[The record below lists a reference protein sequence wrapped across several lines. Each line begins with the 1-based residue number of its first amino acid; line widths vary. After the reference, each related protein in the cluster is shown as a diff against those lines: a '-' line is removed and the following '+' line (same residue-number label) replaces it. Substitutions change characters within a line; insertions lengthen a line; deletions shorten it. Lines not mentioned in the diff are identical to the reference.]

1 MWAAQSRSEKPALL
15 CNFML
20 ANWNQK
26 AHNNSMKIEQ
36 EYKDKA
42 KKDGL
47 ALFSIMID
55 RRKIPSENGGGFRI
69 ESAGCMSLDKAKRI
83 MEILREED

>member
-1 MWAAQSRSEKPALL
+1 
-15 CNFML
+15 
-20 ANWNQK
+20 
-26 AHNNSMKIEQ
+26 MKIEQ

-55 RRKIPSENGGGFRI
+55 RRKIPLEKGGGYKH
-69 ESAGCMSLDKAKRI
+69 ESAGCMSLDKASRI
-83 MEILREED
+83 MEIIREED